1 MPKAIK
7 LYVKYVELASRGF
20 GLVAM
25 YLIFVMI
32 GVLMFSSI
40 SKTFFTPSLWTLEV
54 AQFIMMAYF
63 LLGGGY
69 SLLIGSHVRMDLAYG
84 NWSDESRATTDS
96 FTVFCLIFFLII
108 LLYGGINSTLYAL
121 KYTEVSRSIW
131 GPQMA
136 PIKIIMNV
144 GIFLT
149 LLQAIALF
157 FKSLATATGRDIT

>member
-1 MPKAIK
+1 LPKAIK
-7 LYVKYVELASRGF
+7 LYVKYVEIVSRSV

-25 YLIFVMI
+25 YLIFAMI
-32 GVLMFSSI
+32 GVLMYSSI

-84 NWSDESRATTDS
+84 NWSDKSRAITDS
-96 FTVFCLIFFLII
+96 FTIFALIFFLVI

-131 GPQMA
+131 SPQMA

-149 LLQAIALF
+149 LLQAIAIF